1 MVLQKTLGLAK
12 CLSNFTC
19 GTVPFSVFIYL
30 FIYLFI
36 YGFSRHLILN
46 FSIHNLQ
53 ISENTLILTCSRL
66 SELHKKLKKTYLN
79 IRFGAKKTQLFCSK
93 IS

>member
-1 MVLQKTLGLAK
+1 MFVEFHLRA
-12 CLSNFTC
+12 S
-19 GTVPFSVFIYL
+19 PFFCFYL

-46 FSIHNLQ
+46 FSINNLQ
-53 ISENTLILTCSRL
+53 ISEKTLILTCSRL